1 MTERTPPPPIV
12 HDLARQ
18 RFEAEVEG
26 GVAHADYQ
34 RVGDTLHMM
43 HTEVPPASEGR
54 GIAAALVEAAL
65 DFAAENRLKV
75 VPLCGYVRAYM
86 RRHPETLPLLA
97 SGARV

>member
-1 MTERTPPPPIV
+1 MNDESPQLSIV

-18 RFEAEVEG
+18 RFEAAVG
-26 GVAHADYQ
+26 GGIAHTDYQ

-54 GIAAALVEAAL
+54 GVAAALVEAAL
-65 DFAAENRLKV
+65 DYADANGLKV
-75 VPLCGYVRAYM
+75 APLCSYVRAYM

>member
-1 MTERTPPPPIV
+1 MTDETPQLSIV

-18 RFEAEVEG
+18 RFEADVAG
-26 GVAHADYQ
+26 GVAHTDYQ

-54 GIAAALVEAAL
+54 GVAASLVEAAL
-65 DFAAENRLKV
+65 DFAEANHLKV
-75 VPLCGYVRAYM
+75 APLCSYVRAYM

>member
-1 MTERTPPPPIV
+1 MNDKTPQLQIV

-18 RFEAEVEG
+18 RFEAAVEG
-26 GVAHADYQ
+26 GVAHTDYQ
-34 RVGDTLHMM
+34 RVGDTLHIM

-65 DFAAENRLKV
+65 DHAEANGLKV
-75 VPLCGYVRAYM
+75 APLCSYVRAYM

-97 SGARV
+97 SGARL